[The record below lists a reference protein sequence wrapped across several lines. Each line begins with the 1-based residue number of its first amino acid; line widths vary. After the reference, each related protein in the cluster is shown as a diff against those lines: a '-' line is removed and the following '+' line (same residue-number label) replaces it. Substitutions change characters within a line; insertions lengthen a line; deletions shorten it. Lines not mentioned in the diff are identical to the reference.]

1 MDKNQIGFL
10 KEKEWL
16 KTAMLSSD
24 TEALNQHLADDLI
37 FVKQALMF
45 WISASECILK
55 VNLLTHASG
64 KTRMANGRL
73 FGDTAVHQLNTLYI
87 FLKIQKL
94 AEKHSF
100 LCKLGLLKLHNDSS
114 LNAILQNIF

>member
-24 TEALNQHLADDLI
+24 TEALNQLLADDLI

-45 WISASECILK
+45 WISASERILK
-55 VNLLTHASG
+55 VKLLTHAYQNKNGKWRIVSG
-64 KTRMANGRL
+64 
-73 FGDTAVHQLNTLYI
+73 
-87 FLKIQKL
+87 
-94 AEKHSF
+94 HS
-100 LCKLGLLKLHNDSS
+100 SS
-114 LNAILQNIF
+114 AA